1 MWTIYQLF
9 LQSSFPSCLC
19 AFSFVV
25 VGRMVEGGGVWVDP
39 VLFEQVGC
47 GLSPEHICMY
57 VYICVCIYIYML
69 ASQVEGNKVPLFNR
83 RKGKRFRRICPQESY
98 PQNSYLP

>member
-9 LQSSFPSCLC
+9 LQSSFPPCLC

-39 VLFEQVGC
+39 VLCEQVGC
-47 GLSPEHICMY
+47 GLSPEHMCMY
-57 VYICVCIYIYML
+57 VCMYTYIDIYAP
-69 ASQVEGNKVPLFNR
+69 ASQGNQSPFT
-83 RKGKRFRRICPQESY
+83 
-98 PQNSYLP
+98 